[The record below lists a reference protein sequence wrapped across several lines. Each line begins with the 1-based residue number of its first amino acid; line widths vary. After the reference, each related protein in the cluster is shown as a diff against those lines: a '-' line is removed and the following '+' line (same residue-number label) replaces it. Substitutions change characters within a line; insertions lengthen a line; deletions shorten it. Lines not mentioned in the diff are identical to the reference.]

1 MAFSFK
7 QFSVTDDRS
16 TMKVGTDAVLL
27 GAWANVD
34 NIDSI
39 LDIGT
44 GCGVIALMLA
54 QRSEV
59 FVEAIDV
66 DSDSINQA
74 EVNFNNSPWKNR
86 LKLYINTVQKHARFV
101 NTHYSLIVCNPPYFS
116 DHLRS
121 ENEKR
126 NLARHADKL
135 SFEDL
140 AFSVSL
146 LLTEEGRFC
155 VILPVEESDKFRQ
168 IALNN
173 DLYCVK
179 RTYIYSKPD
188 VDPIRVLSQFQF
200 TKLPIETSSIVLR
213 NNDDS
218 YTDAYKNLTKDFY
231 LNF

>member
-1 MAFSFK
+1 MPFNFK

-34 NIDSI
+34 NMDSI

-44 GCGVIALMLA
+44 GSGVIALMLA

-86 LKLYINTVQKHARFV
+86 LKLYLNTVQKHARIAHI
-101 NTHYSLIVCNPPYFS
+101 HYSLIVCNPPYFA
-116 DHLRS
+116 DHLKS

-135 SFEDL
+135 SFKDL

-146 LLTEEGRFC
+146 LLTKEGRFC
-155 VILPVEESDKFRQ
+155 IILPVDQSDKFRK

-179 RTYIYSKPD
+179 RTYVYSKPD
-188 VDPIRVLSQFQF
+188 VDPIRVLSDFQF

-213 NNDDS
+213 NTDDS
-218 YTDAYKNLTKDFY
+218 YTDEYKNLTKDFY